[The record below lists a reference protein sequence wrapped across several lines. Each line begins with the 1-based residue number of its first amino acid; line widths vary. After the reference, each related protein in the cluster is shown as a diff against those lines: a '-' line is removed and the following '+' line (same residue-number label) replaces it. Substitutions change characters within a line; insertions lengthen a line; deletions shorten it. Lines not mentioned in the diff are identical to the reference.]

1 MTAMLVIVDYGLG
14 NLGSIANMATRLGAE
29 PVVSSDHDV
38 LRAADKLILP
48 GVGAF
53 DRGMQ
58 NLRERRLVDVLAQKA
73 LDERVP
79 VLGLCLGM
87 HLLTRGSEE
96 GGEPGLGWLDAET
109 VRFRFGGDADRL
121 KVPHMGWN
129 QVAGRRSHYLLG
141 DSDDERRYYF
151 VHSFHVAC
159 SDPELVV
166 GETTY
171 GYPFSSIIA
180 RDNIAGVQF
189 HPEKSHKFGMAMLR
203 NFIEHAA

>member
-1 MTAMLVIVDYGLG
+1 MLVIVDYGLG
-14 NLGSIANMATRLGAE
+14 NLGSIANMASRLGAK
-29 PVVSSDHDV
+29 PVVSSDPAV
-38 LRAADKLILP
+38 LRAADKLIVP

-58 NLRERRLVDVLAQKA
+58 NLHERGLVDVLSYKA

-87 HLLTRGSEE
+87 HLFTRGSEE
-96 GGEPGLGWLDAET
+96 GSEPGLGWLDADT
-109 VRFRFGGDADRL
+109 VRFEFAGNGGSL

-129 QVAGRRSHYLLG
+129 EVDDRRPHYLL
-141 DSDDERRYYF
+141 DDGEVERRYYF
-151 VHSFHVAC
+151 VHSFHVVC

-166 GETTY
+166 GETMY

-180 RDNIAGVQF
+180 RDNIVGVQF
-189 HPEKSHKFGMAMLR
+189 HPEKSHRFGMALLR
-203 NFIEHAA
+203 NFIDHPA

>member
-1 MTAMLVIVDYGLG
+1 MLVIVDYGLG
-14 NLGSIANMATRLGAE
+14 NLGSIANMASRLGAK
-29 PVVSSDHDV
+29 PVVSSDPAV

-58 NLRERRLVDVLAQKA
+58 NLHERGLVDVLSQKA

-87 HLLTRGSEE
+87 HLFTRRSEE
-96 GGEPGLGWLDAET
+96 GSESGLGWLDADT
-109 VRFRFGGDADRL
+109 VRFQFAGDGGNL

-129 QVAGRRSHYLLG
+129 EVGGRRPHYLL
-141 DSDDERRYYF
+141 DDDDAERRYYF
-151 VHSFHVAC
+151 VHSFHVVC

-166 GETTY
+166 GETMY
-171 GYPFSSIIA
+171 GYPFSSIVA
-180 RDNIAGVQF
+180 RDNIVGVQF
-189 HPEKSHKFGMAMLR
+189 HPEKSHRFGMALLR
-203 NFIEHAA
+203 NFIDHAA